1 ALAHG
6 LVPAV
11 TTPADSRRYI
21 RHLLEFDPLGGV
33 VAEEDDRIVGVGW
46 VHPRGAVATLG
57 PLAVDPGA
65 QGRGIGRRLLERAVE
80 LAGKGLPQVRL
91 VQESFNAVSLGLY
104 LPAGYAMGIGFEG
117 VAHLGSAAADDAEVL
132 LCLAGTVAS
141 ELAAQGHRVRTM
153 VPAADR
159 RLVEGLMG
167 FGFRVFRACHY
178 MVRGGGTAPP

>member
-1 ALAHG
+1 ML
-6 LVPAV
+6 
-11 TTPADSRRYI
+11 
-21 RHLLEFDPLGGV
+21 
-33 VAEEDDRIVGVGW
+33 VAED
-46 VHPRGAVATLG
+46 RGAL
-57 PLAVDPGA
+57 
-65 QGRGIGRRLLERAVE
+65 
-80 LAGKGLPQVRL
+80 
-91 VQESFNAVSLGLY
+91 
-104 LPAGYAMGIGFEG
+104 AGYAMGIGFEG

-178 MVRGGGTAPP
+178 MVRGGGTAPPPNYLLMNGDMM